1 MSRKSPS
8 SVEQSVLATLLFLHG
23 QTEPVSA
30 KQVRDAGRPSDKL
43 STLSGKEYYPAWW
56 RDTFIFH
63 TAPRHMLSWVRRKGA
78 MYYLLSREG
87 RAWMDKQGL
96 ERLAEIAGLTL
107 VTGNT
112 SQADEAAREVLVLL
126 RQLFEHSIENED
138 GTVTFTVSGEVA
150 DQLYKLV
157 D

>member
-1 MSRKSPS
+1 
-8 SVEQSVLATLLFLHG
+8 
-23 QTEPVSA
+23 
-30 KQVRDAGRPSDKL
+30 
-43 STLSGKEYYPAWW
+43 
-56 RDTFIFH
+56 
-63 TAPRHMLSWVRRKGA
+63 